1 MDLNELKK
9 TWDKLA
15 SVKDLDENQIRGM
28 LGKRT
33 KNVMERIDRNIKI
46 GFIFLFTLILVFS
59 LDDFWLS
66 PMLLKG
72 FAENLTIP
80 CWIVILDLFCN
91 LLIIS
96 TFIPFVVKY
105 YRIRKTC
112 DVACNL
118 KDALL
123 KIINTLYFYQRLF
136 YFALITLLFAI
147 GSGFVMGMYEGFR
160 YGTREQGIIL
170 SEIEPGKLFFAVFIG
185 LLILIISVGAIF
197 LFLRWGFRRLYG
209 NYIHQLKATLKEL
222 EEIDE

>member
-15 SVKDLDENQIRGM
+15 SAQELDENQIRGL

-46 GFIFLFTLILVFS
+46 GFIVLFVFILILS

-72 FAENLTIP
+72 LGENLTVP
-80 CWIVILDLFCN
+80 KWLVILDLCCN
-91 LLIIS
+91 FLIIA
-96 TFIPFVVKY
+96 TFIHFVVKY
-105 YRIRKTC
+105 YRVRKIC

-118 KDALL
+118 KDTLI
-123 KIINTLYFYQRLF
+123 KIIKTLNIYQRLF
-136 YFALITLLFAI
+136 YFALIALLFAM
-147 GSGFVMGMYEGFR
+147 GSGFITGMYEGFR
-160 YGTREQGIIL
+160 HGASEQGIIL
-170 SEIEPGKLFFAVFIG
+170 SEIEPAKLLLALFIG
-185 LLILIISVGAIF
+185 LTIMLITIGSIFIF
-197 LFLRWGFRRLYG
+197 LRRGFRRLYG
-209 NYIHQLKATLKEL
+209 NYIHKLKLTLKEL